1 MSRRKSFSLIACSVA
16 LFLIVAVGAVGCS
29 SKPSVSLY
37 KIGVVLSASGPSAPL
52 GTSEQNSIRL
62 LESQINDQGG
72 VDGVKVSFII
82 EDDQSDPAKA
92 SVAAT
97 KLITQDQVLALIGSS
112 TTGATL
118 AMAPIVEKNLV
129 PLVSMAA
136 GVKVTQPP
144 QKWIFSVAPSDA
156 LVTQKVLIYLRDTL
170 KVKTIAILHDAN
182 AYGTG
187 GSDELKAKAP
197 AYNIQIVADESYGS
211 ADTDMTPQLTKI
223 QPTNAQALVVWGTN
237 PGPASVAKNMQDL
250 NMTIPFVGSSGIANQ
265 KFIELAGSAANGVVF
280 AASKLIIPS
289 SIPAGSAW
297 AKSVNEFSAAYK
309 KAYGVNIDTFA
320 AHGWDSGNMVVN
332 AIKSVGAD
340 SAKIQ
345 SELQSVTDYPGV
357 DGVFTYTATNHS
369 GLKVD
374 ALMMVKIVN
383 GQWVEVK

>member
-1 MSRRKSFSLIACSVA
+1 MSRRKSFSLIAFSVA

-52 GTSEQNSIRL
+52 GTSEQNSIRI

-118 AMAPIVEKNLV
+118 AMAPIVEKNQV

-144 QKWIFSVAPSDA
+144 QKWIFSVAPSDS
-156 LVTQKVLIYLRDTL
+156 LVTQKVLMYLRDTL

-223 QPTNAQALVVWGTN
+223 QQTSAQALVVWGTN
-237 PGPASVAKNMQDL
+237 PGPASVAKNMQEL

-265 KFIELAGSAANGVVF
+265 KFIELAGPAANGVVF

-297 AKSVNEFSAAYK
+297 AKAVNEFSAAYK

-357 DGVFTYTATNHS
+357 DGVFTYTATNHA